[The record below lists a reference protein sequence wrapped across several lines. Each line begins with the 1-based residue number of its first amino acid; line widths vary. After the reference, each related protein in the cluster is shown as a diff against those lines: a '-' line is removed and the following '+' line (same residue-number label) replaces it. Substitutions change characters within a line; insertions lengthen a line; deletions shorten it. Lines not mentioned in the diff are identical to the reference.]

1 MTRRNASGFTLVEL
15 LVTMMIFSIV
25 SVGFYS
31 VMFAVVRGSDDARS
45 VAAVSEEARM
55 GLNRM
60 VRDTREGSELLGAEP
75 DSFTVR
81 VDFENDGAGPQDLTF
96 TKVGDEIRLD
106 GEELVDGIDC
116 LREDDD
122 PGNPCQQDVF
132 RYSSDRLQYD
142 WDRDGITTWQE
153 LDESSS
159 PAHGVVGIGNNDGS
173 LNVELEF
180 LSNVTFALSVSD
192 GDAFS
197 RFVAEAQLRN
207 RR

>member
-1 MTRRNASGFTLVEL
+1 MKRINESGFTLVEL
-15 LVTMMIFSIV
+15 LVTMLIFAVV

-60 VRDTREGSELLGAEP
+60 VRDTREGSELLAASAN
-75 DSFTVR
+75 SFTVR
-81 VDFENDGAGPQDLTF
+81 VDFENDGLGPQDLTF
-96 TKVGDEIRLD
+96 TKVGDEIRLN

-116 LREDDD
+116 LRVDDK
-122 PGNPCQQDVF
+122 PANPCQQDVF
-132 RYSSDRLQYD
+132 HYTSDRLQYD
-142 WDRDGITTWQE
+142 WDMDGVTTWQE
-153 LDESSS
+153 LDDSASDD
-159 PAHGVVGIGNNDGS
+159 HGVVGVGNDDEQ

-180 LSNVTFALSVSD
+180 LSNVTFAMSVSD
-192 GDAFS
+192 GDALS
-197 RFVAEAQLRN
+197 RFIAEAQLRN

>member
-1 MTRRNASGFTLVEL
+1 MRRSDESGFTLVEL
-15 LVTMMIFSIV
+15 LTVMMIFSIV

-60 VRDTREGSELLGAEP
+60 VRDTREGSELLAASA

-81 VDFENDGAGPQDLTF
+81 VDFENDGLGPQNLTF
-96 TKVGDEIRLD
+96 SKVGDEIRLD

-116 LREDDD
+116 LREDDE
-122 PGNPCQQDVF
+122 PANPCQQDVF

-142 WDRDGITTWQE
+142 WNQDGITTWQE
-153 LDESSS
+153 LDQSASTTY
-159 PAHGVVGIGNNDGS
+159 GVVGVGNNDGT

-192 GDAFS
+192 GDALS
-197 RFVAEAQLRN
+197 RFMAEAQLRN